1 MAQAKTASKNNPT
14 ARQKSKEIFYNGEK
28 IKPVKFISEKTSF
41 LSAEYE
47 NSGEL
52 VVDRN
57 GEPVPWQQASA
68 GN

>member
-14 ARQKSKEIFYNGEK
+14 ARQKTKEIFYAGEK

-47 NSGEL
+47 SSGEL
-52 VVDRN
+52 VVDDN
-57 GEPVPWQQASA
+57 GEPLSWQHASA